1 MQTVYAVFQRRC
13 SRQLGEVLTTGD
25 FLDAPYAKPGFAS
38 GERLN
43 SAVIFGS
50 TRGIPAFFSWGELP
64 YHIHCWL
71 VSKHWSSERDL
82 IISSHKIKHVPCI
95 SPDITINFFS
105 LWCFVA
111 YLAIFPGTAEGR
123 NLNSV
128 LKSILDCNF

>member
-25 FLDAPYAKPGFAS
+25 FLDASHAKPGFAS

-50 TRGIPAFFSWGELP
+50 KRGIPAFFSWGELP

-71 VSKHWSSERDL
+71 VSERWSSEKDL

-95 SPDITINFFS
+95 SPDITIIFFLCDV
-105 LWCFVA
+105 LWH
-111 YLAIFPGTAEGR
+111 
-123 NLNSV
+123 
-128 LKSILDCNF
+128 ILLFSQGLQREEI